1 MAFRKKRLLA
11 IVLAAMMTI
20 QLCPTLS
27 FASENADDA
36 VTVQAETVEQEEA
49 KDAETVEEAK
59 EEETEPAAEEKQEEA
74 EPAAEEKQEEAE
86 PAVEEETKAEEEAE
100 PAAEEETKAEEKA
113 EPAAEEASESA
124 AKEETGQQPAEEES
138 GATQQPAEEAAA
150 AASTEQPAEE
160 VFTAGELVFHGHDYD
175 VTLEYDEAAKIS
187 ANAELKVKEIVKGS
201 SEYESYLKGAEAAV
215 DKGVAEARFFDITIW
230 ADGKEVQPE
239 SPVKVNISYKEAI
252 EVAEEGEVQAMHFKD
267 GPKKADVIDSDTNS
281 GSEVDEIKF
290 EADSFS
296 VYGVI
301 YTVDFTYDGYTFS
314 MPGEGTILLSELA
327 KKLNLYE
334 KDLDKSFSVKN
345 VKDVSFT
352 DYDLVKLE
360 KQADGDWLLTSLA
373 PFSSEETLTVT
384 MKDGVKF
391 VIGVTDEQVSSNL
404 TDFLTNAVITGAT
417 QDSEGKYKVEAGKEY
432 NIILSFA
439 ENSAHQFDNR
449 ATLKYTMPDGLKILS
464 RQTGDLKVNIVYK
477 GRTYQV
483 DATYDLDT
491 DGNLEIKFDEN
502 DPDFHHLEN
511 ATNVSFRFSYNGAFD
526 GSEDKIH
533 FSQDIERDIVFDEP
547 EPGQAY
553 VSKSGTFDEETG
565 KFSYTITVNA
575 TGDVTNVNVKDVIS
589 GNALIFNNDVQ
600 VSGNSSSYR
609 DNGAANGFDYTFASM
624 REGEVITITYS
635 ASVDFSKDTDKDG
648 KISVDQTKNT
658 ATVQPDGG
666 NPHSSEYSHEIAFKT
681 TKKSNG
687 TPDGTTADGDKIYK
701 WTITYNELMLASAGG
716 DTIKDTIAAGS
727 TEYMKYYGDGLSI
740 KVTDKNG
747 NVEERT
753 VPYSSLQS
761 YSDSSWTYK
770 IPESDTQPYMYE
782 ITYYTVVD
790 MEKVEGTGNTV
801 TVTNDA
807 NGTSGSADVTP
818 ESVISVTKSVD
829 SFTTEEVNWS
839 VTLGVP
845 ENGLAQ
851 AVVTD
856 TFPAV
861 CLKCKNI

>member
-113 EPAAEEASESA
+113 EPATEEASESA

-267 GPKKADVIDSDTNS
+267 GPKKAEVIDSDTNS

-373 PFSSEETLTVT
+373 PFTSEETLTIT
-384 MKDGVKF
+384 MNDGVKF
-391 VIGVTDEQVSSNL
+391 IIDVTDAQVS
-404 TDFLTNAVITGAT
+404 TDLTNFLKNVIINGAT
-417 QDSEGKYKVEAGKEY
+417 QKSDRFQDQCGGRKRDLRRDQVHAGRY
-432 NIILSFA
+432 L
-439 ENSAHQFDNR
+439 R
-449 ATLKYTMPDGLKILS
+449 
-464 RQTGDLKVNIVYK
+464 
-477 GRTYQV
+477 GR
-483 DATYDLDT
+483 
-491 DGNLEIKFDEN
+491 F
-502 DPDFHHLEN
+502 
-511 ATNVSFRFSYNGAFD
+511 
-526 GSEDKIH
+526 
-533 FSQDIERDIVFDEP
+533 
-547 EPGQAY
+547 
-553 VSKSGTFDEETG
+553 
-565 KFSYTITVNA
+565 
-575 TGDVTNVNVKDVIS
+575 
-589 GNALIFNNDVQ
+589 
-600 VSGNSSSYR
+600 
-609 DNGAANGFDYTFASM
+609 
-624 REGEVITITYS
+624 
-635 ASVDFSKDTDKDG
+635 
-648 KISVDQTKNT
+648 
-658 ATVQPDGG
+658 
-666 NPHSSEYSHEIAFKT
+666 
-681 TKKSNG
+681 
-687 TPDGTTADGDKIYK
+687 
-701 WTITYNELMLASAGG
+701 
-716 DTIKDTIAAGS
+716 
-727 TEYMKYYGDGLSI
+727 
-740 KVTDKNG
+740 
-747 NVEERT
+747 
-753 VPYSSLQS
+753 
-761 YSDSSWTYK
+761 
-770 IPESDTQPYMYE
+770 
-782 ITYYTVVD
+782 
-790 MEKVEGTGNTV
+790 
-801 TVTNDA
+801 
-807 NGTSGSADVTP
+807 
-818 ESVISVTKSVD
+818 
-829 SFTTEEVNWS
+829 
-839 VTLGVP
+839 
-845 ENGLAQ
+845 
-851 AVVTD
+851 
-856 TFPAV
+856 
-861 CLKCKNI
+861 

>member
-74 EPAAEEKQEEAE
+74 EPADEEKQEEAE

-267 GPKKADVIDSDTNS
+267 GPKKAEVIDSDTNS

-360 KQADGDWLLTSLA
+360 KQADGDWLLT
-373 PFSSEETLTVT
+373 
-384 MKDGVKF
+384 
-391 VIGVTDEQVSSNL
+391 SSNL

-491 DGNLEIKFDEN
+491 DGNLEIKFDED

-511 ATNVSFRFSYNGAFD
+511 STNVSFRFSYNGAFD

-589 GNALIFNNDVQ
+589 GNALIFNNDV
-600 VSGNSSSYR
+600 
-609 DNGAANGFDYTFASM
+609 AA
-624 REGEVITITYS
+624 
-635 ASVDFSKDTDKDG
+635 
-648 KISVDQTKNT
+648 
-658 ATVQPDGG
+658 
-666 NPHSSEYSHEIAFKT
+666 
-681 TKKSNG
+681 
-687 TPDGTTADGDKIYK
+687 
-701 WTITYNELMLASAGG
+701 
-716 DTIKDTIAAGS
+716 
-727 TEYMKYYGDGLSI
+727 
-740 KVTDKNG
+740 
-747 NVEERT
+747 
-753 VPYSSLQS
+753 
-761 YSDSSWTYK
+761 
-770 IPESDTQPYMYE
+770 TQAL
-782 ITYYTVVD
+782 TR
-790 MEKVEGTGNTV
+790 
-801 TVTNDA
+801 
-807 NGTSGSADVTP
+807 
-818 ESVISVTKSVD
+818 
-829 SFTTEEVNWS
+829 TTERQMVS
-839 VTLGVP
+839 TIPLLLCRKVR
-845 ENGLAQ
+845 
-851 AVVTD
+851 
-856 TFPAV
+856 
-861 CLKCKNI
+861 

>member
-113 EPAAEEASESA
+113 EPATEEASESA

-138 GATQQPAEEAAA
+138 GATQQPAEEAATA
-150 AASTEQPAEE
+150 VSTEQPAEE

-267 GPKKADVIDSDTNS
+267 GTKKADVIDFDTNS

-373 PFSSEETLTVT
+373 SFESEEALTIT
-384 MKDGVKF
+384 MTDGVKF
-391 VIGVTDEQVSSNL
+391 VVAVTDPPEETGGTQISSDL
-404 TDFLTNAVITGAT
+404 TNFLTSILITGAT
-417 QDSEGKYKVEAGKEY
+417 QNSEGRYEVEQGKNYSLIAKFEESADY
-432 NIILSFA
+432 QFQNDANLTYQMPEGIKIIN
-439 ENSAHQFDNR
+439 EQ
-449 ATLKYTMPDGLKILS
+449 TGPLKI
-464 RQTGDLKVNIVYK
+464 NIVYK
-477 GRTYQV
+477 GKTYEV
-483 DATYDLDT
+483 DANFVLTT
-491 DGNLEIKFDEN
+491 DGALTIKFDES
-502 DPDFHHLEN
+502 DPDYPKLVSS
-511 ATNVSFRFSYNGAFD
+511 TNVSFQFTYNAEFD
-526 GSEDKIH
+526 GSATEIH
-533 FSQDIERDIVFDEP
+533 FSDDVERDIVFSEP
-547 EPGQAY
+547 EPGQAFAA
-553 VSKSGTFDEETG
+553 KSAVFDESTGTFN
-565 KFSYTITVNA
+565 YTIKVSA

-589 GNALIFNNDVQ
+589 GDALIFNNDVQ
-600 VSGNSSSYR
+600 VSGNSSSYT

-624 REGEVITITYS
+624 REGEEITITYS
-635 ASVDFSKDTDKDG
+635 AKVNFAKDTDKDG
-648 KISVDQTKNT
+648 KISADQTKNT
-658 ATVQPDGG
+658 VTVKPEEGE
-666 NPHSSEYSHEIAFKT
+666 PHSSEYSREITFKT
-681 TKKSNG
+681 TSKSNG
-687 TPDGTTADGDKIYK
+687 TEDGTTADGNKI
-701 WTITYNELMLASAGG
+701 
-716 DTIKDTIAAGS
+716 IK
-727 TEYMKYYGDGLSI
+727 L
-740 KVTDKNG
+740 
-747 NVEERT
+747 
-753 VPYSSLQS
+753 
-761 YSDSSWTYK
+761 
-770 IPESDTQPYMYE
+770 
-782 ITYYTVVD
+782 
-790 MEKVEGTGNTV
+790 
-801 TVTNDA
+801 
-807 NGTSGSADVTP
+807 
-818 ESVISVTKSVD
+818 
-829 SFTTEEVNWS
+829 
-839 VTLGVP
+839 
-845 ENGLAQ
+845 
-851 AVVTD
+851 
-856 TFPAV
+856 
-861 CLKCKNI
+861 